1 MSFILIKNILK
12 TLVVQKDFTK
22 FLVNQIGAKFPT
34 NPNKP
39 FGFYDHN
46 FPEDVLEIKGKQ

>member
-22 FLVNQIGAKFPT
+22 FLVKKIGAKFP
-34 NPNKP
+34 NYPNKP
-39 FGFYDHN
+39 FGFYENN
-46 FPEDVLEIKGKQ
+46 FPEEVLEIKGKQ